1 MTVVNYVDSSHWLSI
16 LEDIREVRIVH
27 PHKFQA
33 EYTKFWESPSKAPV
47 LWIALLFALLS
58 TATNLLRLARAGK
71 PDDSTLLHARPLQQR
86 TVECL
91 VLGGYATA
99 NAYALEALILH
110 TQSRFLSDMD
120 DGSHVHL
127 WFAMGTIIRQAIRMG
142 YHRDPSKMPGISPFD
157 GEMRRRVW
165 LNIFQLDALLSFQ
178 MGFPSMI
185 PTECCDAQPPRNL
198 EYSDFSVDMDVLP
211 PSRPLTHDTPVLYII
226 AKAGIMAVFKKI
238 VAHTE
243 SLASPT
249 YDRTIALD
257 FEARAAYARL
267 PAILQRRDVGRSF
280 MDPASRILERCTLEL
295 LHLKSLVVLHRRYVS
310 YANTAT
316 TTTTTTRPPAAAATT
331 ASRRAC
337 AEAALDIL
345 ARQAD
350 LHRAARPGGRLHE
363 DRWMLTSL
371 TVHDFLLAAM
381 VLCLD
386 LSVRLS
392 EGEGGAAA
400 AAGGDD
406 DNGDGDGDGD
416 VLARREFAA
425 LQTSLQVW
433 TETSALSPEA
443 RVAALA
449 LELMIRKVSEKNG
462 GIQARDAAAAA
473 AAAAPAAGID
483 MPPPSSAEL
492 PYADL
497 VSEVIDGAE
506 TPDWNL
512 LDQYFQHPNM
522 EPAGPTMSPG

>member
-1 MTVVNYVDSSHWLSI
+1 
-16 LEDIREVRIVH
+16 
-27 PHKFQA
+27 
-33 EYTKFWESPSKAPV
+33 
-47 LWIALLFALLS
+47 
-58 TATNLLRLARAGK
+58 
-71 PDDSTLLHARPLQQR
+71 
-86 TVECL
+86 VECL

-110 TQSRFLSDMD
+110 TQSRFLSDMH

-127 WFAMGTIIRQAIRMG
+127 WFAMGTIIRLAIRMG
-142 YHRDPSKMPGISPFD
+142 YHRDPSKMPGITPFD

-198 EYSDFSVDMDVLP
+198 EYSDFSVDTDVLP

-226 AKAGIMAVFKKI
+226 AKADIMAVFKKI
-238 VAHTE
+238 VAHTQ

-257 FEARAAYARL
+257 LEARAAYAQL

-310 YANTAT
+310 YESTAT
-316 TTTTTTRPPAAAATT
+316 TTTTTRPSVAATT

-392 EGEGGAAA
+392 EGEGGGAAA

-406 DNGDGDGDGD
+406 GHGDGHGHGDG
-416 VLARREFAA
+416 LARREFAA

-443 RVAALA
+443 LVAALA

-462 GIQARDAAAAA
+462 GLQDRGGAAAA
-473 AAAAPAAGID
+473 AAAAPAAGVD
-483 MPPPSSAEL
+483 MPALGSAEL

-506 TPDWNL
+506 TPDWVGHFGCWRCVGMPWL
-512 LDQYFQHPNM
+512 C
-522 EPAGPTMSPG
+522 